1 MTMKRIVFLGPPGA
15 GKGTQAAQ
23 LARELGVPHLSTGD
37 MLRAAAS
44 ARTPLGLEADGH
56 IRAGRL
62 VPDDLVLRILHERLD
77 QPDAKAGYL
86 LDGFP
91 RNLAQAEALGNF
103 AEVDRVIS
111 FDISPEL
118 LVRRLSDR
126 RLCPKCQSVYNV
138 ASRPPKVADRCD
150 RDGTVLIQRPDDR
163 PEAVTTRLKVYAEQT
178 APLLE
183 YYRKRGL
190 LRGIDASG
198 TPDEVAARVR
208 RALG

>member
-126 RLCPKCQSVYNV
+126 LMCPKCQSVYNV
-138 ASRPPKVADRCD
+138 ASKPPKVADRCD

>member
-91 RNLAQAEALGNF
+91 RNLAQAAALGNF

-138 ASRPPKVADRCD
+138 ASKPPKVADRCD

-198 TPDEVAARVR
+198 TTDEVAARVR

>member
-138 ASRPPKVADRCD
+138 ASKPPKVADRCD